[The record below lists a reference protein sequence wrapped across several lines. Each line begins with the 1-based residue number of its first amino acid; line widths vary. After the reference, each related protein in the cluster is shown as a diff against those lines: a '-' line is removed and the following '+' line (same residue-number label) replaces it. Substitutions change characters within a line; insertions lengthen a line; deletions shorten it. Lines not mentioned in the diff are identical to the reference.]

1 MQAMVLA
8 AGLGERMRHLTA
20 RRAKPSLPLMN
31 RPLILHLLEHLARH
45 GVRRAVVNTHYG
57 PGSLRGLL
65 EERTPPGL
73 SVTISHE
80 PEIQGTAGG
89 LLAALGRFDAAAPI
103 LVVNADS
110 LSDADLGALGETH
123 DRAHGDRSA
132 PATLAVRERASGEPY
147 APIHL
152 DGEGRVCGIGSS
164 GSAGEEVTFIGLQI
178 LSPECVERI
187 PRGRPSDTVRDLHMP
202 LLAEGIRLAA
212 YRHRGWW
219 VEIGTPA
226 LYLDAHL
233 RLLREPA
240 FMDRLP
246 CDAGKL
252 GSSPGPAFVGAGCV
266 GCRRAT
272 LDNVVLGPGCVLGEG
287 AAIEGALLGRGVTVG
302 AGARVERCI
311 VWDGVVV
318 PAGANLRSL
327 LVVSPE
333 EAAGGSMRSLPLS

>member
-8 AGLGERMRHLTA
+8 AGLGERMRPLTVG
-20 RRAKPSLPLMN
+20 RAKPSLPFMN

-45 GVRRAVVNTHYG
+45 GVRRVVVNTHHG
-57 PGSLRGLL
+57 PDSIRELV
-65 EERTPPGL
+65 EERRPPGL
-73 SVTISHE
+73 SVEISHE

-89 LLAALGRFDAAAPI
+89 LVAALSRFDPEAPI

-123 DRAHGDRSA
+123 HRAQRDWSA
-132 PATLAVRERASGEPY
+132 PATLAVRERGGEEPY

-152 DGEGRVCGIGSS
+152 DGEERVCGIGSS
-164 GSAGEEVTFIGLQI
+164 GSTGEAVTFMGLQI
-178 LSPECVERI
+178 LSAESIERI

-202 LLAEGIRLAA
+202 LLAEGVLLAA

-226 LYLDAHL
+226 LYLDAHI
-233 RLLREPA
+233 RLLQEAA
-240 FMDRLP
+240 FMDRLS
-246 CDAGKL
+246 CDAGEL

-266 GCRRAT
+266 GCRRAA
-272 LDNVVLGPGCVLGEG
+272 LNNAVLGPGCVLGEE
-287 AAIEGALLGRGVTVG
+287 AAIDGALLGRGVTVG

-311 VWDGVVV
+311 VWDGAEV
-318 PAGANLRSL
+318 PAGASLRSR
-327 LVVSPE
+327 LVVSQKG
-333 EAAGGSMRSLPLS
+333 AAGSTRSLPLS